1 MSNLLIW
8 VLDLSDSSE
17 TEYVTL
23 EIFGGRNK
31 YTKKGLFS
39 GPLRKISA
47 DAFASDAQMHF
58 LLNLNGVTQVGKGKF
73 KLTKVAAFFFFQ
85 HCRQNYSQTFYC
97 RLTDKKLHHVD
108 SFVTDKK
115 ECTVSYERSTHTLLY
130 HSFDLES
137 TQESMQT
144 IKSAPESALYLSAE
158 DKVIRGYL
166 MFSYGDVEIPANSTC
181 ETVMTQTTVSF
192 RNLQYEKKIQDSL
205 YNIGAKKSVRNEVTF
220 SRKGFLEKTLPLL
233 YTTSLHLFWGHERK
247 EIFKGNISCSI
258 SYDMDWFSVSGTVQD
273 AKHSYLLSDL
283 LKSSRGKSY
292 TELDGK
298 VFFIPKE
305 LQGISSNQIG
315 SNNIR
320 IDKKNLFAVNQI
332 ASRFKIDPS
341 NYLQKFLSY
350 SDCLYTLP
358 LKLERILKP
367 YQKTGVSWIVSLYK
381 NGFGG
386 CLADDMGLGKT
397 VQAIAFIA
405 CQERAKTKPV
415 LIVVPRILLYNWQ
428 NEINRFAPGQNV
440 SLAYGDFDFSALQET
455 NNIYVTT
462 YDTLVNHQ
470 ADFCQISFDTLILD
484 ETQYVK
490 NQRTNRYQAIKK
502 LCADFV
508 LALTGTPIENN
519 IGELWALVNLLNPGL
534 LGNYTAFIRKY
545 GGQETQKE
553 DIKQLKKIL
562 APFILRRTKE
572 QVLKELPQKE
582 ENYVYCEMEEPQRK
596 LYETLLV
603 SVKNEIAQKP
613 SRYII
618 KDNAVILQGLLYLR
632 EASSDPP
639 LLPPTLRSGILHT
652 SCKFELFKDYASRIV
667 QESGKLIVYSQFPR
681 TLNRLKLWCTQK
693 GWRTFLIE
701 GSTRNRQEI
710 IEDFEQSESG
720 VFFISLKAGGIGLNL
735 ISCQYI
741 IIYEPWW
748 NSAAEQQAAD
758 RIHRIGQKKPVFVY
772 HFLVKDTIE
781 QKIFELQTK
790 KSRLATD
797 VLNGL
802 DSPNKLSMDDIC
814 NLLID

>member
-1 MSNLLIW
+1 MSNSLIW
-8 VLDLSDSSE
+8 VLDLSGSSE
-17 TEYVTL
+17 AEFVTL
-23 EIFGGRNK
+23 EIFNGENK
-31 YTKKGLFS
+31 HTKKGLFS
-39 GPLRKISA
+39 GPLRKIKV
-47 DAFASDAQMHF
+47 DAFVSDEQMNF
-58 LLNLNGVTQVGKGKF
+58 LLNLDGITQVGKGKF
-73 KLTKVAAFFFFQ
+73 KLTKEAAFFLFQ
-85 HCRQNYSQTFYC
+85 HCRQNHSQTFYC

-108 SFVTDKK
+108 SFVTYKN
-115 ECTVSYERSTHTLLY
+115 ERPVSYEKSTRTLLY
-130 HSFDLES
+130 YSFDREA
-137 TQESMQT
+137 TQASIQA
-144 IKSAPESALYLSAE
+144 IKSEPESALYLSAE

-166 MFSYGDVEIPANSTC
+166 MFSYGDVEIPANSTR
-181 ETVMTQTTVSF
+181 ETVVTQTTEVF

-205 YNIGAKKSVRNEVTF
+205 YHIGAEKSIRNEVTF
-220 SRKGFLEKTLPLL
+220 PRKGFLEKTLPLL

-247 EIFKGNISCSI
+247 EVFKGSISCSI
-258 SYDMDWFSVSGTVQD
+258 SYDMDWFSVSGTVHD
-273 AKHSYLLSDL
+273 EKHSYLLSDL
-283 LKSSRGKSY
+283 LKNSKGKSY
-292 TELDGK
+292 AELDGK

-305 LQGISSNQIG
+305 LLGISANQIG

-320 IDKKNLFAVNQI
+320 IDKKHLFAVNQI

-341 NYLQKFLSY
+341 SYLQKFLSY
-350 SDCLYTLP
+350 SDCPYTLP
-358 LKLERILKP
+358 LELERILKP

-405 CQERAKTKPV
+405 CQERTKTKPV
-415 LIVVPRILLYNWQ
+415 LIIVPKILLYNWK
-428 NEINRFAPGQNV
+428 NEINRFAPSQNV

-455 NNIYVTT
+455 NTIYVTT
-462 YDTLVNHQ
+462 YDTMVNHQ

-490 NQRTNRYQAIKK
+490 NQRTNRYQAVKK

-534 LGNYTAFIRKY
+534 LGSYTAFIKKY
-545 GGQETQKE
+545 GQQETQTE
-553 DIKQLKKIL
+553 DIKQLKKLL

-572 QVLKELPQKE
+572 QVLEELPQKE
-582 ENYVYCEMEEPQRK
+582 ETYVYCEMEEPQRK
-596 LYETLLV
+596 LYETLLI
-603 SVKNEIAQKP
+603 SVKNEISQKP

-618 KDNAVILQGLLYLR
+618 KDNAVALQGLLYLR
-632 EASSDPP
+632 EACSDPQ
-639 LLPPTLRSGILHT
+639 LLPPTLRSGSAHT
-652 SCKFELFKDYASRIV
+652 SCKFELFKDYASRIMH
-667 QESGKLIVYSQFPR
+667 ESGKLIIYSQFPR
-681 TLNRLKLWCTQK
+681 TLNRLKVWCAQQ

-735 ISCQYI
+735 TSCQYI

-748 NSAAEQQAAD
+748 NLAAEQQAAD
-758 RIHRIGQKKPVFVY
+758 RIHRIGQKKPVFIY

-797 VLNGL
+797 VLSGL
-802 DSPNKLSMDDIC
+802 DSPNKLSMDDIY